1 MADETKKDDMKSV
14 TSPAFILELIHKVG
28 LPGCV
33 ILAWLGAIFTD
44 KYKPE
49 HLLVWGA
56 LVGASVIYAI
66 FACVKDSGVNFREL
80 SKRNKQDHYE
90 QAKQLH
96 KLAEL
101 SIEQLKINKE
111 IYAVIGSQLSVKHL
125 TVLLPIF
132 MEAFKWKVFT
142 TLVPA
147 YDDLTKNNKTID
159 ISMYLQVSQMY
170 FDAMMLPLVKQHMF
184 FKDAYVE
191 QQFRKCIDEVFVYI
205 QSEEFR
211 DLKTKEKQ
219 DRMAIQKI
227 NTMFSDIYTAL
238 NEYLETMYDL

>member
-1 MADETKKDDMKSV
+1 MPDENKKEDIGSV
-14 TSPAFILELIHKVG
+14 TSPTFILEVIHKVG

-33 ILAWLGAIFTD
+33 ILAWLGAIFME
-44 KYKPE
+44 KYRPE
-49 HLLVWGA
+49 HLFMWGSLA
-56 LVGASVIYAI
+56 GISVIYTI
-66 FACVKDSGVNFREL
+66 FMCIKDSGINLKDHF
-80 SKRNKQDHYE
+80 KRNKQDHYE
-90 QAKQLH
+90 QASQLY

-101 SIEQLKINKE
+101 SVEQLKINKE
-111 IYAVIGSQLSVKHL
+111 IYAVIGSQLSVKHI
-125 TVLLPIF
+125 TILLPIF

-147 YDDLTKNNKTID
+147 YDDLTKGSKVLDVSI
-159 ISMYLQVSQMY
+159 YLQVSQMY

-184 FKDAYVE
+184 FKDVYVE

-205 QSEEFR
+205 QSDEFR
-211 DLKTKEKQ
+211 ELKTKEKQ

-227 NTMFSDIYTAL
+227 NTMSSDIYNVL

>member
-1 MADETKKDDMKSV
+1 MPDENKKENMSSV
-14 TSPAFILELIHKVG
+14 TSPTFILELIHKVG

-33 ILAWLGAIFTD
+33 ILAWLGAIFTE

-56 LVGASVIYAI
+56 LIGASVLYAI
-66 FACVKDSGVNFREL
+66 FTCVKNSGINLKDHF
-80 SKRNKQDHYE
+80 KRNKQDHYE

-96 KLAEL
+96 RLAEL

-111 IYAVIGSQLSVKHL
+111 IYAIIGSQLSVKHI

-142 TLVPA
+142 ILVPA
-147 YDDLTKNNKTID
+147 YDDLTKSNKTID
-159 ISMYLQVSQMY
+159 VSVYLQVSQMY

-184 FKDAYVE
+184 FKDVYVE
-191 QQFRKCIDEVFVYI
+191 QQFRKCIDEVFMYI
-205 QSEEFR
+205 QSDEFK

-238 NEYLETMYDL
+238 NEYLEAMYDL